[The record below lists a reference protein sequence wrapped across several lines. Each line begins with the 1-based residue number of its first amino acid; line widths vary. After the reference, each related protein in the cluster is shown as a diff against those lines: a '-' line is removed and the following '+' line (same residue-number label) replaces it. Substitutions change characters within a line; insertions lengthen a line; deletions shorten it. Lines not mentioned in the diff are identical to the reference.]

1 MSRNGERYSIKTI
14 THPTT
19 KKTGV
24 FHTLNPPDSNIE
36 DDRLFEYVIITKL
49 DDELE
54 LVQILELDWTLFQ
67 KHRRWDK
74 RMLAWFLS
82 ITKVWEED
90 ARIIYQKT
98 DYP

>member
-1 MSRNGERYSIKTI
+1 MKDFKKGFNKSLRKGYSIKTI

-24 FHTLNPPDSNIE
+24 FYGLNPPDSYVE

-54 LVQILELDWTLFQ
+54 LVQILELDWPLF
-67 KHRRWDK
+67 K
-74 RMLAWFLS
+74 S
-82 ITKVWEED
+82 INGG
-90 ARIIYQKT
+90 ISGC
-98 DYP
+98 